1 MKKKLLSRIT
11 DRLLNLRLGTPV
23 TQLRRGLGSER
34 SGWTVCCPAARPI
47 EVRVL
52 TMVKLGQPLHRLLN
66 TVLVYD
72 VVSLE
77 DSASLV
83 TADLHGDR
91 LGHAGATERS
101 A

>member
-1 MKKKLLSRIT
+1 
-11 DRLLNLRLGTPV
+11 
-23 TQLRRGLGSER
+23 
-34 SGWTVCCPAARPI
+34 
-47 EVRVL
+47 
-52 TMVKLGQPLHRLLN
+52 MVKLGQPLHRLLD

-91 LGHAGATERS
+91 LGYAGATERS